1 MNINFSRII
10 SIARKEVRHILRDPF
25 TLAFAL
31 GLPVLLL
38 INFGYIIDLNYDDIG
53 MKVQDLDNSRV
64 SRDFTRSFSSSGYF
78 RLEPFAAQIPA
89 ASWLDGDKTFGVM
102 IIKEHFGRKIR
113 SGEQGD
119 MQLLLDGSDSGK
131 TGVVMSYVSAI
142 MESENAK
149 LSDAPPKGLHPPAI
163 RTRFL
168 FNPELNSHWFVV
180 PGLATVII
188 GLMCVLLTALTVARE
203 WENGSM
209 ELLLST
215 PVHPL
220 EIVIGKLAPYFLL
233 TLFDTVMVYFLAR
246 LLFGVPFT
254 GSMAVYWVS
263 CCIFILAALSQGL
276 VISVIARQQ
285 QIAMQMS
292 MMSGLLPSFLLSGFM
307 FPIESM
313 PVFFR
318 WFTAILA
325 PRWFME
331 ISRGVFLRG
340 DGFAQVLLPLG
351 ALGALAALLI
361 TVAVRRFKTDIE
373 P

>member
-1 MNINFSRII
+1 MNLNFSRVL

-25 TLAFAL
+25 TIMFAL
-31 GLPVLLL
+31 GLPILLL
-38 INFGYIIDLNYDDIG
+38 VNFGFIIDLNYGDIG
-53 MKVQDLDNSRV
+53 LKVLDLDNSRL

-78 RLEPFAAQIPA
+78 RLERVTAQTPVEN
-89 ASWLDGDKTFGVM
+89 WLNSEKSSGVM
-102 IIKEHFGRKIR
+102 VIKEHFGRKIK
-113 SGEQGD
+113 SGQQGD
-119 MQLLLDGSDSGK
+119 MQLLLDGADSGK

-142 MESENAK
+142 LDSENAK
-149 LSDAPPKGLHPPAI
+149 LADAPPKGIHPPTV

-168 FNPELNSHWFVV
+168 FNPELNSHWFIV

-220 EIVIGKLAPYFLL
+220 EIVAGKLAPYFLL
-233 TLFDTVMVYFLAR
+233 TLFDTAMVYILAR
-246 LLFGVPFT
+246 RLFGVPFT
-254 GSMAVYWVS
+254 GSMAVYWFS
-263 CCIFILAALSQGL
+263 CCVFIVAALAQGL
-276 VISVIARQQ
+276 VISVVTRQQ
-285 QIAMQMS
+285 QIAMQVS
-292 MMSGLLPSFLLSGFM
+292 MISGLLPSFLLSGFM

-313 PVFFR
+313 PLFFR
-318 WFTAILA
+318 CFTAILA

-351 ALGALAALLI
+351 ALSALATLLI
-361 TVAVRRFKTDIE
+361 TVAVLRFKTDIE